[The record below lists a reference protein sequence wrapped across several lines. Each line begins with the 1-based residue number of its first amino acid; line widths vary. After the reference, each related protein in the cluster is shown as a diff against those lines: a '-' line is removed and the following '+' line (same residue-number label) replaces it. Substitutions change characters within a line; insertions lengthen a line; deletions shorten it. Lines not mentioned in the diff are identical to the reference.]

1 MYLKTSII
9 RSWTK
14 LSLCSCLLFT
24 SFSTTYGQSKVEVS
38 ILGVHHFH
46 NPGADMF
53 NIHQDDIK
61 APQRQKEV
69 LELVNQ
75 LLEFQ
80 PTKVVIEKAYGDTIR
95 QKRYLACLDHLN
107 EEELSANEIE
117 QVGFRIAAQLG
128 HKALYPFDYRQ
139 GMDLKE
145 LEKLAESDPKIG
157 AKFQGMMQEVGGFI
171 QGVNDTL
178 QKSTMSD
185 FLSFMNSQESVDLNH
200 QLYLQ
205 MLQMTGE
212 DSYGASQ
219 GVTEWYGRNIRMF
232 YNLNRIADFDAE
244 GERILIIVGQGHKA
258 ILQDLIEDAAY
269 YEYIDILDY
278 IDE

>member
-1 MYLKTSII
+1 MRNWAKRSIF
-9 RSWTK
+9 
-14 LSLCSCLLFT
+14 LGLLLGVI
-24 SFSTTYGQSKVEVS
+24 SISYGQSKVAVG

-69 LELVNQ
+69 LELVGQ

-95 QKRYLACLDHLN
+95 QKRYLAFLDHLN

-117 QVGFRIAAQLG
+117 QVGFRIAAKLY

-145 LEKLAESDPKIG
+145 LEKLAESDPKVG

-185 FLSFMNSQESVDLNH
+185 FLSYMNSQESVDLNH
-200 QLYLQ
+200 QLYLR
-205 MLQMTGE
+205 MLQMTGGN
-212 DSYGASQ
+212 SYGASQ

-258 ILQDLIEDAAY
+258 ILQDLIEDAPY